1 MINELINNKNFDKI
15 YKLLKQKKLN
25 PMESI
30 LHNNTIAHIVAVNN
44 NSKIIKYLA
53 NKYPESL
60 EKMDDNGNT
69 AIHILAIYGYID
81 LLKHCLKTNNKYANL
96 SNSKNESVLHIFAKD
111 KQGSSIFDWIIKN
124 ISNIDINKVSNYDET
139 ALTLLIDNNDDIDN
153 LLLKNPDLSVPKR
166 NPPLIKAIESGNIKT
181 INKLLKHGAD
191 VNIISSDFKTP
202 LIVSVEKNYN
212 DIVDKL
218 IKLGAN
224 IDYQG
229 AEGDDNL
236 VNIGLYN
243 KNNNVLGML
252 LENGVNLDQT
262 NRYLETPL
270 HYVTSLNKKKRDG
283 ISLDIV
289 ASMIYSGN
297 LNKQNING
305 DTPLHLFLKNYD
317 WKDFNIILKDKELD
331 IFAKNKYSKTP
342 LSYISSYDMTD
353 FINIVTK
360 NYLKQLKENNVTI
373 PGCKSDITNSRCL
386 SNIRKKIMKTHESTL
401 NTTVAKEHDNDIK
414 LIKGVYT
421 NIGKFNSD
429 LLHNIIYTLIVI
441 KRQSNLFIPYRYS
454 FKDKMIN
461 DKMLTVTNDMFYNK
475 SEKIISDIIR
485 VYDENFYSFLP
496 YLILWKN
503 KDVYY
508 INSELEFYLQKCLL
522 SNKIRYIYL
531 KLTLIPSNSGTH
543 ANILIYDKKT
553 GILERFEP
561 YGNVPY
567 LDVEKLDSFL
577 EEKLGIIFEHFNPIF
592 KYISPKFSI
601 KSVGYQVLSNDSD
614 NANKKMGDP
623 FGYCLAWTLWYLEMR
638 IHNPDLSSEKLV
650 EKSMN
655 MIISDNSHNNKS
667 DNKFINFIRNYA
679 SELDEQKNQF
689 LLDCGISKEN
699 IYNLIPTDKDLD
711 KIIDNINKEF
721 GKLVIERI

>member
-1 MINELINNKNFDKI
+1 MINELINNKKFDKI
-15 YKLLKQKKLN
+15 YKLLKQNKLD
-25 PMESI
+25 PMKRI
-30 LHNNTIAHIVAVNN
+30 LHNNTIAHIAAVNN

-53 NKYPESL
+53 NTYPESL

-81 LLKHCLKTNNKYANL
+81 LLKHCLKNNNNYANL
-96 SNSKNESVLHIFAKD
+96 SNSKNESVLHMFAKS
-111 KQGSSIFDWIIKN
+111 KQASIFDWIIKN
-124 ISNIDINKVSNYDET
+124 ISNIDINKVSNYGET
-139 ALTLLIDNNDDIDN
+139 ALTLLIDNNDNINN
-153 LLLKNPDLSVPKR
+153 LLLKKPDLTVPKR

-181 INKLLKHGAD
+181 INKLLKHDAD

-202 LIVSVEKNYN
+202 LIVAVEKSYD

-252 LENGVNLDQT
+252 LEHGVNLDQT

-283 ISLDIV
+283 LSLDIV

-353 FINIVTK
+353 FISIVTK

-373 PGCKSDITNSRCL
+373 PGCKSDISNSRCL

-401 NTTVAKEHDNDIK
+401 NTNVVKEHDNDIK

-475 SEKIISDIIR
+475 SEKIISDITR

-543 ANILIYDKKT
+543 ANIMIYDKKT

-577 EEKLGIIFEHFNPIF
+577 ENKLGTIFERFNSTF
-592 KYISPKFSI
+592 KYLSPKFSI

-614 NANKKMGDP
+614 NTNKKMGDP

-638 IHNPDLSSEKLV
+638 IHNPDLSPKKLV

-655 MIISDNSHNNKS
+655 IIISDNSHNNKS

-679 SELDEQKNQF
+679 SELDEQKNKF

-699 IYNLIPTDKDLD
+699 IYNLIPTDQDLD